1 MREDYNK
8 VSLAYFLSFVCSWLN
23 QFSFISQL
31 LLQHNL
37 TVTFRKHYTG
47 PYFHLHTE
55 NPFIRII
62 SETYIDTRSKYV
74 IYGIDNK
81 CISFFFHFK
90 HRNNMKENMGYH
102 GVGSIAPV
110 LYVIFRGWWS
120 CFVVVFLNSDCYT
133 CVLIFCFVFLRSYT
147 TRKNGIF
154 KRD

>member
-110 LYVIFRGWWS
+110 LYVIFRG
-120 CFVVVFLNSDCYT
+120 CGL
-133 CVLIFCFVFLRSYT
+133 VLLWYFFTVTVTLVYWYFFFFFLRSYT